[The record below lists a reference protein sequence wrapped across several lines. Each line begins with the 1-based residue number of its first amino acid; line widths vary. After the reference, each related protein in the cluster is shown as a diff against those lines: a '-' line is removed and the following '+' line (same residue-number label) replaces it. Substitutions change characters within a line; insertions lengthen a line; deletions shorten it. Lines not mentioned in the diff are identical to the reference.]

1 MDNVTLFSR
10 LGPRVIPERI
20 TEAREALSL
29 SMADLGR
36 IVSVSRQAIS
46 YYETGAK
53 QPEADVLAQLGKA
66 LNQPIAY
73 FTSERPRGHGRPG
86 TVFFRSFASKT
97 KATNKKCEIYRD
109 WLDQIT
115 FYLGG
120 MVTLPRVSLP
130 AGVPAASSGAYT
142 MEEIEQFATQ
152 CRRMWSLRDG
162 PISNLLLLLESKGI
176 ITVRT
181 DFADDALDAF
191 SCWIGAR
198 PFIFLSSDRSAVR
211 SRYDAAHE
219 LGHLVLHSGITKEQM
234 EDLQTHNRVEKE
246 ANRFAAALLLPGQ
259 VFRYEVHSKRLNSFL
274 SLKKRWRVSVA
285 ALVAR
290 CKDLLIIDDYEF
302 VRLRKL
308 MSHYG
313 YIKHEPLDDQIA
325 PEEPTVLRRS
335 IELLTETKTKDA
347 ADLLSDL
354 RLSPE
359 AICSLSGAK
368 AELFI
373 FPDQEALNLKII

>member
-1 MDNVTLFSR
+1 MDNVTFFSR

-20 TEAREALSL
+20 TEAREALGL

-36 IVSVSRQAIS
+36 AVGVTRQAIS

-53 QPEADVLAQLGKA
+53 QPETDVLAQLGHT

-73 FTSERPRGHGRPG
+73 FTTDRPRGHGRSG

-97 KATNKKCEIYRD
+97 KTTNKKCEIYRD
-109 WLDQIT
+109 WLDQVA

-130 AGVPAASSGAYT
+130 AAAPTAPSGSYS

-152 CRRMWSLRDG
+152 CRRMWGLGDG

-176 ITVRT
+176 IVART
-181 DFADDALDAF
+181 DFADAALDAF
-191 SCWIGAR
+191 SCWVGSR
-198 PFIFLSSDRSAVR
+198 PFIFLSSDRTAVR

-219 LGHLVLHSGITKEQM
+219 LAHLILHPGITTQQM
-234 EDLQTHNRVEKE
+234 EDIQTHHRVEKE
-246 ANRFAAALLLPGQ
+246 ANLFAAAFLLPRQ
-259 VFRYEVHSKRLNSFL
+259 VFRHEVHSTRLNSFL
-274 SLKKRWRVSVA
+274 SLKKRWRVSIG
-285 ALVAR
+285 ALIGR
-290 CKDLLIIDDYEF
+290 CKDIRIIDEYEF
-302 VRLRKL
+302 RRLRKL

-313 YIKHEPLDDQIA
+313 YIKHEPLDNELE

-335 IELLTETKTKDA
+335 IELLLSKGAKDA
-347 ADLLSDL
+347 AAILGDL
-354 RLSPE
+354 RISPS
-359 AICSLSGAK
+359 AICAVSGAK
-368 AELFI
+368 PDMFTFVEAET
-373 FPDQEALNLKII
+373 LNLRLR